1 MQERS
6 YLFREGCRVPFLLHG
21 ECHGVDAIQVC
32 SEGLRISS
40 TTVEAAEQSD
50 LAIVP
55 ISGIIIPNMG
65 MKARPT
71 HSGLAEALFSP
82 VQMKVLGLL
91 FGQPERVFQS
101 AELIR
106 LADSGTGAV
115 HRQLRRLEDAGW
127 VRVSR
132 VGNQKHYQANQA
144 CPAFDELR
152 GLIVKTVGLVE
163 PLRKALEPLS
173 DRIFAAFVYGS
184 IAKGEA
190 HAESDIDLL
199 IVSATLGL
207 ADLYEHLHDVET
219 TLGRTVNP
227 NIMTADEW
235 KGKREIPDSF
245 AARIASQPRLFVL
258 GSADDL
264 D

>member
-1 MQERS
+1 M
-6 YLFREGCRVPFLLHG
+6 L
-21 ECHGVDAIQVC
+21 
-32 SEGLRISS
+32 
-40 TTVEAAEQSD
+40 
-50 LAIVP
+50 
-55 ISGIIIPNMG
+55 IPNMG
-65 MKARPT
+65 MRARSP

-127 VRVSR
+127 VTVSR
-132 VGNQKHYQANQA
+132 VGNQKHYQANKA
-144 CPAFDELR
+144 CPPFDELR
-152 GLIVKTVGLVE
+152 GLIMKTVGLVE
-163 PLRKALEPLS
+163 PLRNALEPLS
-173 DRIFAAFVYGS
+173 DRIFVAFVYGS

-190 HAESDIDLL
+190 HAESDIDLM
-199 IVSATLGL
+199 IISATVGL
-207 ADLYEHLHDVET
+207 ADVYQHLQDVET
-219 TLGRTVNP
+219 ALGRTVNP

-235 KGKREIPDSF
+235 KTKQEVPDSF
-245 AARIASQPRLFVL
+245 VARVASQPRLFVL
-258 GSADDL
+258 GDAHEL

>member
-1 MQERS
+1 M
-6 YLFREGCRVPFLLHG
+6 
-21 ECHGVDAIQVC
+21 
-32 SEGLRISS
+32 
-40 TTVEAAEQSD
+40 
-50 LAIVP
+50 
-55 ISGIIIPNMG
+55 IIPNMG

-71 HSGLAEALFSP
+71 RCSLAEALFSP
-82 VQMKVLGLL
+82 VQMKVLGFL
-91 FGQPERVFQS
+91 FGHPERAFQS

-106 LADSGTGAV
+106 LANSGTGAV

-127 VRVSR
+127 VSVSR

-144 CPAFDELR
+144 CPAFHELR

-163 PLRKALEPLS
+163 PLRKALEPVS
-173 DRIFAAFVYGS
+173 DRITAAFVYGS

-207 ADLYEHLHDVET
+207 ADLYEHLHDAET
-219 TLGRTVNP
+219 ALGRTVNP

-235 KGKREIPDSF
+235 KRKRDVPDSF
-245 AARIASQPRLFVL
+245 VARIASQPRLFVL
-258 GSADDL
+258 GSTNDL

>member
-1 MQERS
+1 MTT
-6 YLFREGCRVPFLLHG
+6 
-21 ECHGVDAIQVC
+21 DA
-32 SEGLRISS
+32 S
-40 TTVEAAEQSD
+40 A
-50 LAIVP
+50 
-55 ISGIIIPNMG
+55 
-65 MKARPT
+65 
-71 HSGLAEALFSP
+71 GLAQALFSP
-82 VQMKVLGLL
+82 VQRKVLGLL
-91 FGQPERVFQS
+91 FGQPERAFQS

-127 VRVSR
+127 VSVSR
-132 VGNQKHYQANQA
+132 VGNQKHYQANRA

-163 PLRKALEPLS
+163 PIRRALGSLS

-190 HAESDIDLL
+190 HAESDVDLM
-199 IVSATLGL
+199 IISDTLGL
-207 ADLYEHLHDVET
+207 ADLYEQLQEAET
-219 TLGRTVNP
+219 TLGRAVNP

-235 KGKREIPDSF
+235 KQKRRIPDSF
-245 AARIASQPRLFVL
+245 VARVASQPRLFVF
-258 GSADDL
+258 GDAHEL

>member
-6 YLFREGCRVPFLLHG
+6 YLFREGCRVPFLLSG
-21 ECHGVDAIQVC
+21 ECHGVNVIQVC
-32 SEGLRISS
+32 SEGLRGSS
-40 TTVEAAEQSD
+40 TEVEAGEYGD
-50 LAIVP
+50 FTVVP
-55 ISGIIIPNMG
+55 ISGIIITNMG

-127 VRVSR
+127 VSISR

-144 CPAFDELR
+144 CPAFHELR

-163 PLRKALEPLS
+163 PLRKAL
-173 DRIFAAFVYGS
+173 
-184 IAKGEA
+184 
-190 HAESDIDLL
+190 
-199 IVSATLGL
+199 
-207 ADLYEHLHDVET
+207 
-219 TLGRTVNP
+219 
-227 NIMTADEW
+227 
-235 KGKREIPDSF
+235 
-245 AARIASQPRLFVL
+245 
-258 GSADDL
+258 
-264 D
+264 